1 MTNRAAVLLLPIFL
15 VSCGGTPH
23 QTEAANEATKGATM
37 SSDPVRIQ
45 FAFMHFKDD
54 AVRVTIDKDI
64 VVNREMTV
72 SAENERSGFAHF
84 EQITMPACST
94 VTIQSKQQTLTKDVC
109 IADTTKSITI
119 DAGPPLTLTQRN
131 YYQGQD

>member
-1 MTNRAAVLLLPIFL
+1 MTNPAAVLLLPIFL
-15 VSCGGTPH
+15 LSCGGTPH
-23 QTEAANEATKGATM
+23 QTEDTNETTKGVKM

-54 AVRVTIDKDI
+54 AVRVAIDKDI

-72 SAENERSGFAHF
+72 MPENERSGFAHF

-94 VTIQSKQQTLTKDVC
+94 VTVQSKQQTLTKDIC
-109 IADTTKSITI
+109 LADTTKSITI
-119 DAGPPLTLTQRN
+119 DAGPPLTLTQQN